1 MLIKLGYR
9 YVDWQE
15 GIKNPILWN
24 TKIVPHLLISGIT
37 GGSKTVSSQM
47 IVNQILDNK
56 GGLVNMFVLRKILK
70 LLLLP
75 VAFVL
80 FFTRWALETSVKL
93 TEWAVGLLT
102 LIVGAAI
109 IYSIV
114 IHRWGDL
121 FLYSLI
127 FAGIMA
133 ILMAVVVVQDFCDAM
148 LDKISML

>member
-1 MLIKLGYR
+1 
-9 YVDWQE
+9 
-15 GIKNPILWN
+15 
-24 TKIVPHLLISGIT
+24 
-37 GGSKTVSSQM
+37 
-47 IVNQILDNK
+47 
-56 GGLVNMFVLRKILK
+56 MFVLRKILK

-114 IHRWGDL
+114 IHRWVDL

-127 FAGIMA
+127 FAGIMT

>member
-1 MLIKLGYR
+1 MK
-9 YVDWQE
+9 V
-15 GIKNPILWN
+15 
-24 TKIVPHLLISGIT
+24 
-37 GGSKTVSSQM
+37 
-47 IVNQILDNK
+47 
-56 GGLVNMFVLRKILK
+56 
-70 LLLLP
+70 LLLP

-80 FFTRWALETSVKL
+80 LFIRWALETSVKL

-133 ILMAVVVVQDFCDAM
+133 ILMAVVIVQNFCDSM
-148 LDKISML
+148 IDKISML

>member
-1 MLIKLGYR
+1 
-9 YVDWQE
+9 
-15 GIKNPILWN
+15 
-24 TKIVPHLLISGIT
+24 
-37 GGSKTVSSQM
+37 
-47 IVNQILDNK
+47 
-56 GGLVNMFVLRKILK
+56 MFVLRKIMK

-114 IHRWGDL
+114 IHRWVNL

>member
-1 MLIKLGYR
+1 
-9 YVDWQE
+9 
-15 GIKNPILWN
+15 
-24 TKIVPHLLISGIT
+24 
-37 GGSKTVSSQM
+37 
-47 IVNQILDNK
+47 
-56 GGLVNMFVLRKILK
+56 MFVLRKILK

-114 IHRWGDL
+114 IHDL
-121 FLYSLI
+121 EKASDSCSDPG
-127 FAGIMA
+127 ATCGMA
-133 ILMAVVVVQDFCDAM
+133 A
-148 LDKISML
+148 

>member
-1 MLIKLGYR
+1 
-9 YVDWQE
+9 
-15 GIKNPILWN
+15 
-24 TKIVPHLLISGIT
+24 
-37 GGSKTVSSQM
+37 
-47 IVNQILDNK
+47 
-56 GGLVNMFVLRKILK
+56 
-70 LLLLP
+70 
-75 VAFVL
+75 
-80 FFTRWALETSVKL
+80 
-93 TEWAVGLLT
+93 LLT

>member
-1 MLIKLGYR
+1 
-9 YVDWQE
+9 
-15 GIKNPILWN
+15 
-24 TKIVPHLLISGIT
+24 
-37 GGSKTVSSQM
+37 
-47 IVNQILDNK
+47 
-56 GGLVNMFVLRKILK
+56 MFVLRKILK

-114 IHRWGDL
+114 IHRWVNL

>member
-1 MLIKLGYR
+1 M
-9 YVDWQE
+9 
-15 GIKNPILWN
+15 GIGNFSEADRMG
-24 TKIVPHLLISGIT
+24 SGAAY
-37 GGSKTVSSQM
+37 
-47 IVNQILDNK
+47 LDSW
-56 GGLVNMFVLRKILK
+56 G
-70 LLLLP
+70 
-75 VAFVL
+75 
-80 FFTRWALETSVKL
+80 FFMRWALETSVKL

-127 FAGIMA
+127 FVGIMA

-148 LDKISML
+148 IIAAVQ

>member
-1 MLIKLGYR
+1 
-9 YVDWQE
+9 
-15 GIKNPILWN
+15 
-24 TKIVPHLLISGIT
+24 
-37 GGSKTVSSQM
+37 
-47 IVNQILDNK
+47 
-56 GGLVNMFVLRKILK
+56 MFVLRKILK

-114 IHRWGDL
+114 IHRWVDL

-127 FAGIMA
+127 FAGIMD

>member
-1 MLIKLGYR
+1 
-9 YVDWQE
+9 
-15 GIKNPILWN
+15 
-24 TKIVPHLLISGIT
+24 
-37 GGSKTVSSQM
+37 
-47 IVNQILDNK
+47 
-56 GGLVNMFVLRKILK
+56 MFILRKLLK
-70 LLLLP
+70 VVLLP

-80 FFTRWALETSVKL
+80 FFIRWALETSVKL

-127 FAGIMA
+127 FACIIA
-133 ILMAVVVVQDFCDAM
+133 VLMAVVIVQDFCDAM

>member
-1 MLIKLGYR
+1 
-9 YVDWQE
+9 
-15 GIKNPILWN
+15 
-24 TKIVPHLLISGIT
+24 
-37 GGSKTVSSQM
+37 
-47 IVNQILDNK
+47 
-56 GGLVNMFVLRKILK
+56 MFVLRKILK

-93 TEWAVGLLT
+93 TEWAVGLLS

-114 IHRWGDL
+114 IHRWVDL

>member
-1 MLIKLGYR
+1 
-9 YVDWQE
+9 
-15 GIKNPILWN
+15 
-24 TKIVPHLLISGIT
+24 
-37 GGSKTVSSQM
+37 
-47 IVNQILDNK
+47 
-56 GGLVNMFVLRKILK
+56 MFILRKLLK
-70 LLLLP
+70 VLLWP

-80 FFTRWALETSVKL
+80 FFIRWALETSVKL

-127 FAGIMA
+127 FACIIA
-133 ILMAVVVVQDFCDAM
+133 VLMAVVIVQDFCDAM

>member
-1 MLIKLGYR
+1 
-9 YVDWQE
+9 
-15 GIKNPILWN
+15 
-24 TKIVPHLLISGIT
+24 
-37 GGSKTVSSQM
+37 
-47 IVNQILDNK
+47 
-56 GGLVNMFVLRKILK
+56 MFILRKLLK
-70 LLLLP
+70 VLLLP
-75 VAFVL
+75 VAVVL
-80 FFTRWALETSVKL
+80 CCTRWALEASVKR

-133 ILMAVVVVQDFCDAM
+133 ILMAVVVVQDFCSSM
-148 LDKISML
+148 LEKISML

>member
-1 MLIKLGYR
+1 
-9 YVDWQE
+9 
-15 GIKNPILWN
+15 
-24 TKIVPHLLISGIT
+24 
-37 GGSKTVSSQM
+37 
-47 IVNQILDNK
+47 
-56 GGLVNMFVLRKILK
+56 MFILRKLLK
-70 LLLLP
+70 VLLLP

-80 FFTRWALETSVKL
+80 FFIRWALETSVKL
-93 TEWAVGLLT
+93 TEWTVGLLT

-127 FAGIMA
+127 FACIIA
-133 ILMAVVVVQDFCDAM
+133 VLMAVVIVQDFCDAM

>member
-1 MLIKLGYR
+1 
-9 YVDWQE
+9 
-15 GIKNPILWN
+15 
-24 TKIVPHLLISGIT
+24 
-37 GGSKTVSSQM
+37 
-47 IVNQILDNK
+47 
-56 GGLVNMFVLRKILK
+56 MFVLRKILK

-80 FFTRWALETSVKL
+80 FFTRWALETSLKL
-93 TEWAVGLLT
+93 PAWAVGLLT

>member
-1 MLIKLGYR
+1 
-9 YVDWQE
+9 V
-15 GIKNPILWN
+15 
-24 TKIVPHLLISGIT
+24 
-37 GGSKTVSSQM
+37 
-47 IVNQILDNK
+47 K
-56 GGLVNMFVLRKILK
+56 GGLVNMFILRKLLK
-70 LLLLP
+70 VLLLP

-80 FFTRWALETSVKL
+80 FFIRWALEASVKL

-127 FAGIMA
+127 FVGIMA

-148 LDKISML
+148 IIAAVQ

>member
-1 MLIKLGYR
+1 
-9 YVDWQE
+9 
-15 GIKNPILWN
+15 
-24 TKIVPHLLISGIT
+24 
-37 GGSKTVSSQM
+37 
-47 IVNQILDNK
+47 
-56 GGLVNMFVLRKILK
+56 MFILRKLLK

-80 FFTRWALETSVKL
+80 FFIKWALETFLKL
-93 TEWAVGLLT
+93 TECVVGLVT
-102 LIVGAAI
+102 LVVGAAI

-133 ILMAVVVVQDFCDAM
+133 ILMAVVVVQDFCDSM
-148 LDKISML
+148 IEKISML

>member
-1 MLIKLGYR
+1 MG
-9 YVDWQE
+9 
-15 GIKNPILWN
+15 
-24 TKIVPHLLISGIT
+24 
-37 GGSKTVSSQM
+37 
-47 IVNQILDNK
+47 
-56 GGLVNMFVLRKILK
+56 F
-70 LLLLP
+70 
-75 VAFVL
+75 
-80 FFTRWALETSVKL
+80 
-93 TEWAVGLLT
+93 VGLGEADR
-102 LIVGAAI
+102 VGSGTAI

>member
-1 MLIKLGYR
+1 
-9 YVDWQE
+9 
-15 GIKNPILWN
+15 
-24 TKIVPHLLISGIT
+24 
-37 GGSKTVSSQM
+37 
-47 IVNQILDNK
+47 
-56 GGLVNMFVLRKILK
+56 MFILRKLLK
-70 LLLLP
+70 VLLLP

-80 FFTRWALETSVKL
+80 FFIRWALEASAKL

-127 FAGIMA
+127 FAGILA
-133 ILMAVVVVQDFCDAM
+133 ILMAVVVVQDFCSSM
-148 LDKISML
+148 LEKISML

>member
-1 MLIKLGYR
+1 
-9 YVDWQE
+9 
-15 GIKNPILWN
+15 
-24 TKIVPHLLISGIT
+24 
-37 GGSKTVSSQM
+37 
-47 IVNQILDNK
+47 
-56 GGLVNMFVLRKILK
+56 MFVLRKLLK

-80 FFTRWALETSVKL
+80 FFMRWALETSVKL

-114 IHRWGDL
+114 IHRGDL

-127 FAGIMA
+127 FVGIMA

-148 LDKISML
+148 IIAAVQ

>member
-1 MLIKLGYR
+1 
-9 YVDWQE
+9 
-15 GIKNPILWN
+15 
-24 TKIVPHLLISGIT
+24 
-37 GGSKTVSSQM
+37 
-47 IVNQILDNK
+47 
-56 GGLVNMFVLRKILK
+56 MFVLRKILK

-114 IHRWGDL
+114 IHRWVDL

-148 LDKISML
+148 LDKIRML

>member
-1 MLIKLGYR
+1 MFLLR
-9 YVDWQE
+9 
-15 GIKNPILWN
+15 ILL
-24 TKIVPHLLISGIT
+24 KVLLI
-37 GGSKTVSSQM
+37 
-47 IVNQILDNK
+47 
-56 GGLVNMFVLRKILK
+56 
-70 LLLLP
+70 P

-80 FFTRWALETSVKL
+80 FFIRWALETSMKL

-133 ILMAVVVVQDFCDAM
+133 ILMVVVIVQDFCSVM
-148 LDKISML
+148 LEKISML